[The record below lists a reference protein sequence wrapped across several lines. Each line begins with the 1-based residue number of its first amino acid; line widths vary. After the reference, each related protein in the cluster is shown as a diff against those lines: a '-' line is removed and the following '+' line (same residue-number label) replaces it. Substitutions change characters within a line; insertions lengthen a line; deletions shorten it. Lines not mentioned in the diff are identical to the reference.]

1 VRTEHDF
8 LVLRRSPSAELPH
21 APHLRKRLNAQ
32 LGNVTRLPGLGT
44 ATVMTGVGAVVAGLP
59 RLRDGAIR
67 RVIVS
72 SMILEGVAGAP
83 IRAIAESW

>member
-1 VRTEHDF
+1 
-8 LVLRRSPSAELPH
+8 
-21 APHLRKRLNAQ
+21 
-32 LGNVTRLPGLGT
+32 
-44 ATVMTGVGAVVAGLP
+44 MTGVGAVVAGLP